1 MNAIID
7 NFPTILAGFWMT
19 IRLTLISA
27 VGALV
32 LGTILATMR
41 VSPLAVLRGVG
52 AAYVGL
58 FVNTPLT
65 LVLLFCSLGLNVN
78 LGVQFSDNV
87 GINSFWLGILGLAA
101 YTSAFVCETLRAGIN
116 TVALGQA
123 EAARSIGLTFAQTL
137 WLVVLPQAFRAVIA
151 PLGSQFIAL
160 AKNTTVVTVV
170 GVAAES
176 YGVLRDITESTTSNV
191 LVIFI
196 GFALGFMI
204 LTLPTGLFFG
214 WWAKRSAVAR

>member
-27 VGALV
+27 AIALV
-32 LGTILATMR
+32 LGTILAAMR
-41 VSPLAVLRGVG
+41 VSPLPVLRGVG

-87 GINSFWLGILGLAA
+87 AVNGFWLGILGLSA
-101 YTSAFVCETLRAGIN
+101 YTAAFVCETLRSGIN

-123 EAARSIGLTFAQTL
+123 EAARSIGLTFTQTL
-137 WLVVLPQAFRAVIA
+137 TVVVLPQAFRAVIA
-151 PLGSQFIAL
+151 PMGSQFIAL

-170 GVAAES
+170 GVAADS
-176 YGVLRDITESTTSNV
+176 YGVLRSITESTTSNV

-196 GFALGFMI
+196 GFALGFII
-204 LTLPTGLFFG
+204 LTLPTGLLFG
-214 WWAKRSAVAR
+214 WWAKRAAVAR

>member
-7 NFPTILAGFWMT
+7 NFPTILSGFWMT

-27 VGALV
+27 VIALV
-32 LGTILATMR
+32 AGTALAAMR
-41 VSPLAVLRGVG
+41 VSPLPILRGVG

-78 LGVQFSDNV
+78 LGVQFSGNV
-87 GINSFWLGILGLAA
+87 ADNSFWLGILGLSA
-101 YTSAFVCETLRAGIN
+101 YTAAFVCETLRAGIN

-137 WLVVLPQAFRAVIA
+137 GLIVLPQAFRAVIA

-170 GVAAES
+170 GVAADS

-191 LVIFI
+191 LVIFV

>member
-27 VGALV
+27 VAALV
-32 LGTILATMR
+32 IGTVLAAMR
-41 VSPLAVLRGVG
+41 VSPLPILRGVG

-78 LGVQFSDNV
+78 LGVQFSGNV
-87 GINSFWLGILGLAA
+87 AVNSFWLGILGLST
-101 YTSAFVCETLRAGIN
+101 YTAAFVCETLRAGIN

-137 WLVVLPQAFRAVIA
+137 GLIVLPQAFRAVIA

-170 GVAAES
+170 GVAADS

-191 LVIFI
+191 LVIFV

>member
-27 VGALV
+27 VAALV
-32 LGTILATMR
+32 LGTVLAAMR
-41 VSPLAVLRGVG
+41 VSPLPVLRGVAG
-52 AAYVGL
+52 AYVGL

-87 GINSFWLGILGLAA
+87 GINSFWLGILGLSV
-101 YTSAFVCETLRAGIN
+101 YTAAFVCETLRAGIN

-123 EAARSIGLTFAQTL
+123 EAARSIGLTFTQTL
-137 WLVVLPQAFRAVIA
+137 RLVVLPQAFRAVIA

-170 GVAAES
+170 GVAADS

-191 LVIFI
+191 LVIFV

-214 WWAKRSAVAR
+214 WWAKRMAVAR

>member
-1 MNAIID
+1 VNAIID

-27 VGALV
+27 AIALV
-32 LGTILATMR
+32 LGTILAAMR
-41 VSPLAVLRGVG
+41 VSPLPVLRGVG

-87 GINSFWLGILGLAA
+87 AINGFWLGILGLSA
-101 YTSAFVCETLRAGIN
+101 YTAAFVCETLRSGIN

-123 EAARSIGLTFAQTL
+123 EAARSIGLTFTQTL
-137 WLVVLPQAFRAVIA
+137 TVVVLPQAFRAVIA
-151 PLGSQFIAL
+151 PMGSQFIAL

-170 GVAAES
+170 GVAADS
-176 YGVLRDITESTTSNV
+176 YGVLRSITESTTSNV

-196 GFALGFMI
+196 GFALGFII
-204 LTLPTGLFFG
+204 LTLPTGLLFG
-214 WWAKRSAVAR
+214 WWAKRAAVAR